1 MPSSSRRS
9 QSSNS
14 RSNKEIYESFE
25 KPIKYSAN
33 DRQKSVIVNLVR
45 STNNTDSADTSKK
58 SNMDRE
64 KITAATIAA
73 NNAAAAAI
81 AKEKEKSRL
90 MSLSA
95 GQKPINTSYLAQKQ
109 QHMDQTDNSINMFY
123 NLSMH
128 QMDILPVRKTLITK
142 YKLVK

>member
-25 KPIKYSAN
+25 KPIKHSN

-45 STNNTDSADTSKK
+45 STNNTDSADTFKK

-64 KITAATIAA
+64 KIAAATIAA

-90 MSLSA
+90 MA
-95 GQKPINTSYLAQKQ
+95 GQKPINSSYLLTQKQ

-123 NLSMH
+123 NLSML
-128 QMDILPVRKTLITK
+128 QMDILPVRKKNLILNINAK
-142 YKLVK
+142 

>member
-1 MPSSSRRS
+1 MSSSSRRS

-25 KPIKYSAN
+25 KPTKHSN

-45 STNNTDSADTSKK
+45 STNNTDSADTFKK

-64 KITAATIAA
+64 KIAAETIAA

-90 MSLSA
+90 MSISA
-95 GQKPINTSYLAQKQ
+95 GQKPINSSYLLTQKQ

-123 NLSMH
+123 NLSML
-128 QMDILPVRKTLITK
+128 QMDILPVRK
-142 YKLVK
+142 

>member
-1 MPSSSRRS
+1 
-9 QSSNS
+9 
-14 RSNKEIYESFE
+14 
-25 KPIKYSAN
+25 
-33 DRQKSVIVNLVR
+33 
-45 STNNTDSADTSKK
+45 
-58 SNMDRE
+58 MDRE